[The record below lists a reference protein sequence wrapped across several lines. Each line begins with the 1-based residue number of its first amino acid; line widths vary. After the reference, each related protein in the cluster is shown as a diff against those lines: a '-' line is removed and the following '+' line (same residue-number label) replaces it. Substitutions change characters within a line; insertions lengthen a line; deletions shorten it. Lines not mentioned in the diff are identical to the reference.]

1 MRASTSSVASIA
13 FLLPF
18 ILHTVAKAENMQA
31 SFLSASFST
40 RISPVT
46 DSLFD
51 DIKKEA
57 FCNATQ
63 HFLQKIFTDHDAN
76 IHILNVGVF
85 DEHITKQS
93 GADISAEKL
102 RFRQY
107 PRDHE
112 LTLSTVVVAQHLD
125 EKKLPLMSSE
135 HFHQNVL
142 YASNEFQDH
151 FLTFLSQSEDLYFTG
166 VDSVLFDNYYQA
178 NRPSVSA
185 EPANN
190 ISNNNILGMSD
201 EALSKNSIIVIV
213 ICSILSAVFLFASF
227 KLHLKRKELIRNR
240 FKVEDMNINL
250 ATAKSLEENP
260 FDQQTSNDE
269 FSFDPLV
276 TVGDSYNNKLF
287 ADATT
292 LSSNQT
298 SSTPSP
304 LFEPQSSKNSYT
316 EELESLPRD
325 TIYAPPGKLGVA
337 IDILNGQAVVMK
349 IRKGSPITGMLQEG
363 DILLSIDDVDCSC
376 MALAEVTFLMVKNM
390 ERVRRITYVRRN

>member
-1 MRASTSSVASIA
+1 MRASSSSVAIIA

-18 ILHTVAKAENMQA
+18 ILHTVVNAENMQA

-63 HFLQKIFTDHDAN
+63 HFFQKIFTDHDAN
-76 IHILNVGVF
+76 IDILNVGVF
-85 DEHITKQS
+85 DEQIAKQS
-93 GADISAEKL
+93 GADIPAEKL

-135 HFHQNVL
+135 HFYQNVL

-151 FLTFLSQSEDLYFTG
+151 FLTFLRQSEDLYFTG
-166 VDSVLFDNYYQA
+166 VDSVLFDKYQA
-178 NRPSVSA
+178 NRPRVSA
-185 EPANN
+185 EPENN
-190 ISNNNILGMSD
+190 ISNKNILGMSD
-201 EALSKNSIIVIV
+201 EALNKNSIIVIV

-227 KLHLKRKELIRNR
+227 KLHQKRKELIRIRNR
-240 FKVEDMNINL
+240 WKVDNINL

-337 IDILNGQAVVMK
+337 IDILNGQAVVKK
-349 IRKGSPITGMLQEG
+349 IRKGSPITGMLQED

-376 MALAEVTFLMVKNM
+376 MNLAEVTFLMVKNM

>member
-1 MRASTSSVASIA
+1 MRASFSSVASIA

-18 ILHTVAKAENMQA
+18 ILHTVVKAENMQA

-63 HFLQKIFTDHDAN
+63 HFFKKIFTDHDAN

-93 GADISAEKL
+93 GADIPAEKL

-135 HFHQNVL
+135 HFYQNVL

-166 VDSVLFDNYYQA
+166 VDSVLFDKYYQA
-178 NRPSVSA
+178 SKQTKSV
-185 EPANN
+185 
-190 ISNNNILGMSD
+190 G
-201 EALSKNSIIVIV
+201 
-213 ICSILSAVFLFASF
+213 
-227 KLHLKRKELIRNR
+227 
-240 FKVEDMNINL
+240 
-250 ATAKSLEENP
+250 
-260 FDQQTSNDE
+260 
-269 FSFDPLV
+269 
-276 TVGDSYNNKLF
+276 
-287 ADATT
+287 
-292 LSSNQT
+292 
-298 SSTPSP
+298 
-304 LFEPQSSKNSYT
+304 
-316 EELESLPRD
+316 
-325 TIYAPPGKLGVA
+325 
-337 IDILNGQAVVMK
+337 
-349 IRKGSPITGMLQEG
+349 
-363 DILLSIDDVDCSC
+363 
-376 MALAEVTFLMVKNM
+376 
-390 ERVRRITYVRRN
+390 

>member
-1 MRASTSSVASIA
+1 MRASSSSAASIV

-18 ILHTVAKAENMQA
+18 ILHTVVKAENMQA

-63 HFLQKIFTDHDAN
+63 HFFQKIFTDHDAN
-76 IHILNVGVF
+76 IDILNVGVF

-125 EKKLPLMSSE
+125 EKNLPLMTSE

-151 FLTFLSQSEDLYFTG
+151 FLTFLRQSEDLYFTG
-166 VDSVLFDNYYQA
+166 VDNVLFDKYQA
-178 NRPSVSA
+178 NRSRGSA
-185 EPANN
+185 EPENN

-201 EALSKNSIIVIV
+201 EALNKNSIIVIV

-240 FKVEDMNINL
+240 WKVDENINL
-250 ATAKSLEENP
+250 ATAKSLEVNP

-276 TVGDSYNNKLF
+276 TAGDSYNNKLF

-337 IDILNGQAVVMK
+337 IDILNGQAVVKK
-349 IRKGSPITGMLQEG
+349 IRKGSPITGMLQED

-376 MALAEVTFLMVKNM
+376 MTLAEVTFLMVKNM

>member
-1 MRASTSSVASIA
+1 MRASSSSVAIIA

-18 ILHTVAKAENMQA
+18 ILHTVVNAENMQA

-63 HFLQKIFTDHDAN
+63 HFFQKIFTDHDAN
-76 IHILNVGVF
+76 IDILNVGVF
-85 DEHITKQS
+85 DEQIAKQS
-93 GADISAEKL
+93 GADIPAEKL

-135 HFHQNVL
+135 HFYQNVL

-151 FLTFLSQSEDLYFTG
+151 FLTFLRQSEDLYFTG
-166 VDSVLFDNYYQA
+166 VDSVLFDKYQA
-178 NRPSVSA
+178 NRPRVSA
-185 EPANN
+185 EPENN
-190 ISNNNILGMSD
+190 ISNKNILGMSD
-201 EALSKNSIIVIV
+201 EALNKNSIIVIV

-227 KLHLKRKELIRNR
+227 KLHQKRKELIRVRNR
-240 FKVEDMNINL
+240 WKVDNINL

-337 IDILNGQAVVMK
+337 IDTLNETK
-349 IRKGSPITGMLQEG
+349 
-363 DILLSIDDVDCSC
+363 
-376 MALAEVTFLMVKNM
+376 
-390 ERVRRITYVRRN
+390 